1 MNKFKSD
8 VEMMVAHNADVALK
22 SRLYVSG
29 WLLSGYLRLARL
41 APENY
46 YVHLHYV
53 DERPVGVILISNI
66 YSNEPHVQIFVRKSM
81 RRKGIGTILYSH
93 AKGRFKVEKF
103 KRDMGIVG
111 SRTYWDKMESIN
123 DLR

>member
-1 MNKFKSD
+1 MNKFKTD
-8 VEMMVAHNADVALK
+8 VEMMVAYNADVALK

-53 DERPVGVILISNI
+53 DERPVGVILVSNI
-66 YSNEPHVQIFVRKSM
+66 HSNEPHVQTFVRKSM
-81 RRKGIGTILYSH
+81 RRKGIGTAMYNH
-93 AKGRFKVEKF
+93 VKEHFKVDKF
-103 KRDMGIVG
+103 RHDNGIMG
-111 SRTYWDKMESIN
+111 SRAYWNKMEQVQ
-123 DLR
+123 